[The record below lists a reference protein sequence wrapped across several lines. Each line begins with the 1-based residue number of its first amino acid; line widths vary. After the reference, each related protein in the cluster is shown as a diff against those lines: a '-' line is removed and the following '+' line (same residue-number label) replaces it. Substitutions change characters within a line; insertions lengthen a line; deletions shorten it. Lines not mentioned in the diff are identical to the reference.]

1 MVSLFYSKTWG
12 TVTGTRSRQERISY
26 EMVVAYFTNSP
37 EETQKIYEEHKAGES
52 ELDRSSNRA
61 PPQYRA
67 TTSFWSVLA

>member
-1 MVSLFYSKTWG
+1 
-12 TVTGTRSRQERISY
+12 
-26 EMVVAYFTNSP
+26 MVVAYFKNSP
-37 EETQKIYEEHKAGES
+37 EETQEIYEEHKAGKS